1 MAVQFCPHCEV
12 PLTKDEERRRRCPA
26 CKKSLRVPPAAPEPP
41 EPPKP
46 TEAGPRELEEGARE
60 PDEPEEWAAPADDAE
75 RWHALPSRAAPR
87 TTAVSV
93 AAVLVTVLGVAH
105 IGFGTV
111 LTFQLEQARQKA
123 LEPTKVQ
130 QADGT
135 VREYPQ
141 HGCVVAMANF
151 CLPVFMAVTVTIA
164 LVGVG
169 LVLTGRGL
177 WKRRRWARV
186 VTFVWMCF
194 VAQVGIPTVVSTDSP
209 YTIAL
214 GVLEIVFA
222 VGSCV
227 VLYRNGAEFRRPP
240 VDDEY

>member
-12 PLTKDEERRRRCPA
+12 PLTKDEERGRRCPA

-41 EPPKP
+41 DD
-46 TEAGPRELEEGARE
+46 GPREEGEAE
-60 PDEPEEWAAPADDAE
+60 EPEEWAAPEDAAE

-93 AAVLVTVLGVAH
+93 VAVLVMVLGVAH
-105 IGFGTV
+105 IGIGTV

-177 WKRRRWARV
+177 WKRRRWARI

-209 YTIAL
+209 YTVAL
-214 GVLEIVFA
+214 GVVEIVFA